1 MKTSL
6 SCYTIWKRI
15 PKLFPRY
22 SRYFSSPIAAQYEA
36 VIQGQDPL
44 PEYFNFASDVLDKWT
59 QIEKDGKR
67 SSIPALWWVNGRG
80 GEVRWSFEEMGLHS
94 RKAANILTDRCGLRK
109 GDRILVVLSR
119 IPEWWLVIMAC
130 IRTGIVAI
138 PATSQVS
145 AKDIEYRLK
154 ASGAK
159 CLITTEALRSTVDS
173 IAPQCASLKTKL
185 LVSSDGEQ
193 EGWLNFDEL
202 LREAPANHTCVKTKM
217 NDPMLVYFTSG
228 TTGAPKMVEHSQGS
242 LGFRPIICQRSWLY
256 TTSSDL
262 TWSTAD
268 TSWVVAALGSFF
280 DPWVLGSCVFIHN
293 LPTLEKTTILRT
305 LSQFP
310 ITAFL
315 SIPTL
320 FRILLR
326 EDLTSFKFKSLQ
338 YCISGGEPISLEVV
352 EEWKNKTGL
361 DIYQLYGQT
370 EMGSI
375 CSVSKEMKIKPGTM
389 GKALFPYDVQI
400 VDQEANIL
408 PPGKEGEIAVR
419 IKPERPLGFF
429 TQYIDAPQKM
439 AATTRGD
446 FFLTGDRGVMDEDGY
461 FRFIGRSD
469 DIIKSSGYRIG
480 PFEVESV
487 LLKHPAVAEVAAV
500 SSPDPVRGEVVKAFV
515 VLSTEYATHN
525 KEKLTTEL
533 QEHVKRMTAPY
544 KYPRKVEFVQQ
555 LPKSQ
560 TGKIRRNELRDQ
572 EFGRV

>member
-22 SRYFSSPIAAQYEA
+22 SRYLSSPIAAQYEA

-80 GEVRWSFEEMGLHS
+80 AEVRWSFEEMGLHS
-94 RKAANILTDRCGLRK
+94 RKVANILIDRCGLRK

-173 IAPQCASLKTKL
+173 VAPQCASLKTKL
-185 LVSSDGEQ
+185 LVSSDGKQ

-242 LGFRPIICQRSWLY
+242 LGFRPIICQRYERNSLEIPVKIHH
-256 TTSSDL
+256 SE
-262 TWSTAD
+262 
-268 TSWVVAALGSFF
+268 
-280 DPWVLGSCVFIHN
+280 FIIRSAN
-293 LPTLEKTTILRT
+293 GRAKLT

-315 SIPTL
+315 STPTL

-370 EMGSI
+370 ETGSI

-461 FRFIGRSD
+461 FRFIGRTD

-515 VLSTEYATHN
+515 VLSTDYATHN

-560 TGKIRRNELRDQ
+560 TGKIQRNELRDQ